1 MEAQTILD
9 KFDNVTEQ
17 HDGSY
22 LAQCSGHD
30 DSRPSLV
37 IWFDDT
43 KCRMA
48 CRAGC
53 NTRDV
58 ISAVGLRF
66 PDLFNVSAGEIKAV
80 SAEPS
85 KLVGPGEIAAL
96 RMWLDSLL
104 PGDGWYVEDRFGMD
118 PDFAVRL
125 GLKYAGDGQEGF
137 RFTSRSFD
145 SFPRIVVPLCD
156 FNGVA
161 KGAQGRDI
169 SGDCPNRWVSLMNPE
184 GKHWQRYGFLAAEDT
199 GTVVVTEGPSDSLS
213 IVAAGYSALLI
224 RGASLAASDALLA
237 EIAGGLKGKRV
248 FVAGD
253 NDPAGERFA
262 LTVARGLAQ
271 HDIDTYRLP
280 VPDLGPKSDITDW
293 RNSSPSTFPS
303 QLFTAMKGAKKVI
316 TAVIPNQTTGAVPPS
331 LDEAQEASRIVSELA
346 PRYGVSD
353 VMRAHAL
360 VEFTGN
366 RIRYSSSMGFFVWNG
381 TVWEQS
387 DSKVR
392 ALIHQLG
399 ANLNT
404 KAMEM
409 GESPKDGFHYKAAAG
424 CTATRSI
431 DAIMTE
437 LKSVPGVHIKVADLD
452 AKPDLLSFSNGTVD
466 LQTGE
471 LHPHNPDDLITVHIP
486 VDYDPD
492 AQCPRFEQFLTEIFP
507 DHPEMPAYMQR
518 LIGYGITGHTSEQC
532 FAVLHGKGANGK
544 SVLTDTLT
552 NILSAVTTT
561 TGFST
566 FEDRGSG
573 GIPNDIASLKDA
585 RLVMASEGEAGRPMS
600 EGVIKRVTGDHHI
613 TARFLRKEFF
623 TFTPRFLILLAT
635 NHKPKFKGQD
645 EGLWRRVKLI
655 PFTRYFAPD
664 ERDYGLDKKLLA
676 ESAGI
681 IAWAVRGAVEWYAN
695 GLKDPDVIVDA
706 TKEYRDGSDVLA
718 GFVGGV
724 VEVTKDYE
732 NDKIL
737 GKDLFNEYLSWCE
750 AENLPQKERWRRTTF
765 YAAME
770 ERGCVGRTSNKGKT
784 MWGVRMAEIA
794 PPDQSDDNG
803 DLFL

>member
-1 MEAQTILD
+1 MDAQTILD
-9 KFDNVTEQ
+9 KFQNVSEEP
-17 HDGSY
+17 DGGYIAS
-22 LAQCSGHD
+22 CSAHT
-30 DSRPSLV
+30 DSRPSLR
-37 IWFDDT
+37 IWFDST
-43 KCRMA
+43 KCRMT

-53 NTRDV
+53 DTRDV

-96 RMWLDSLL
+96 RMWLDSLETGMEHVTYL
-104 PGDGWYVEDRFGMD
+104 RSRFGMSS
-118 PDFAVRL
+118 ATAAALGVR
-125 GLKYAGDGQEGF
+125 GSVEGEGF
-137 RFTSRSFD
+137 AHTSTSFQR
-145 SFPRIVVPLCD
+145 FPRIVVPLYD

-169 SGDCPNRWVSLMNPE
+169 SGDCPNRWVSLTNPE

-224 RGASLAASDALLA
+224 RGASLAASESLLA
-237 EIAGGLKGKRV
+237 EIAEGLKGKRV

-253 NDPAGERFA
+253 NDPAGERFD

-360 VEFTGN
+360 VDFTGN

-452 AKPDLLSFSNGTVD
+452 AKPDLISFSNGTVD
-466 LQTGE
+466 LQTGK
-471 LHPHNPDDLITVHIP
+471 LRPHNPDDLITVHIA

-518 LIGYGITGHTSEQC
+518 LIGYGVTGHTSEQC

-544 SVLTDTLT
+544 SVLTDTTT
-552 NILSAVTTT
+552 NVFSAITTT

-573 GIPNDIASLKDA
+573 GIPNDVAALKDA

-655 PFTRYFAPD
+655 PFTRYFAPN
-664 ERDYGLDKKLLA
+664 ERDYSLDKKLLA

-681 IAWAVRGAVEWYAN
+681 IAWAIRGSVEWYAN
-695 GLKDPDVIVDA
+695 GLQDPDVIVEA
-706 TKEYRDGSDVLA
+706 TKEYRETSDALA
-718 GFVGGV
+718 GFLGDV
-724 VEVTKDYE
+724 VEITGDESDRIV
-732 NDKIL
+732 
-737 GKDLFNEYLSWCE
+737 GKDLFNAYLDWAS
-750 AENLPQKERWRRTTF
+750 AENLPDREKWRRNTF
-765 YAAME
+765 FSAIE
-770 ERGCVGRTSNKGKT
+770 ERGATKRRISSG
-784 MWGVRMAEIA
+784 MAFFGVKMVEHTAE
-794 PPDQSDDNG
+794 PPENDNG